1 VEVYLRAFLI
11 SAPDGDEWSASHPDR
26 FTPRKRAPGT
36 PLDRRMGG
44 PQSQSG
50 RGGEEKNF
58 HPLTRLELPIIQ
70 PLWRWK
76 RVVDRKYET

>member
-1 VEVYLRAFLI
+1 
-11 SAPDGDEWSASHPDR
+11 
-26 FTPRKRAPGT
+26 
-36 PLDRRMGG
+36 MGG